1 MHLLGLGM
9 GLWCPTFRSAST
21 MYAARTKHGFSSWHG
36 FQSRG
41 LSKGLLG
48 TTWLCGSTGGQYRE
62 LGCGV
67 CICDLVLRP
76 PRSFQLLLGLP
87 ALDLK
92 PGWLQPMTSRW
103 KSFGGR
109 RLLSSVGSQG

>member
-21 MYAARTKHGFSSWHG
+21 MYAAGTKHGFSSWHG

-48 TTWLCGSTGGQYRE
+48 TTWLVVPLGVSTENR
-62 LGCGV
+62 GV
-67 CICDLVLRP
+67 ESAFV
-76 PRSFQLLLGLP
+76 
-87 ALDLK
+87 
-92 PGWLQPMTSRW
+92 T
-103 KSFGGR
+103 
-109 RLLSSVGSQG
+109 